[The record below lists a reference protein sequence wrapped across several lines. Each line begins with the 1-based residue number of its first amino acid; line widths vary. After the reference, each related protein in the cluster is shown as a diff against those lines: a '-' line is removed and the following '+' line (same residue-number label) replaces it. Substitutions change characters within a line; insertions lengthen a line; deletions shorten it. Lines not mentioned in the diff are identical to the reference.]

1 MSTYKILSLDGG
13 GIRGIISAILLER
26 LEEAIPGFLASIDLF
41 AGTSTGGILALGL
54 ASGKSPTEIKDLYRH
69 RGKNIFYDSFW
80 DNVVDLGKLAGAQ
93 YSSQNLSGELQG
105 VFGETTRLKDLRK
118 KVVITTFNLDNKNPE
133 KRTWKP
139 KIFHNFEGQ
148 DSDEDQFVYKVG
160 AYTSAAPTYFPSID
174 GFIDGGVFA
183 NNPSMVALAQTQ
195 DRRCYPTPP
204 KLEEI
209 FLLSLGTGGTREFV
223 EGGNLDWGYAQWI
236 WKRRLVS
243 LIMDGAIGVADYQ
256 CRQILGERY
265 YRLNP
270 VFPGGKSFPLDAVKE
285 EEIQALI
292 DFAEGLTLQEAI
304 EWIKASWLSVETP
317 LSEE

>member
-26 LEEAIPGFLASIDLF
+26 IEEAIPGFLASIDLF

-54 ASGKSPTEIKDLYRH
+54 AFGKSPTEIKDLYRH

-93 YSSQNLSGELQG
+93 YSSQNLSGELQE
-105 VFGETTRLKDLRK
+105 VFGETTTLKDLRK
-118 KVVITTFNLDNKNPE
+118 KVVITTFNLKDPE
-133 KRTWKP
+133 KEIWKP

-148 DSDEDQFVYKVG
+148 DSDEDQFVYKV
-160 AYTSAAPTYFPSID
+160 ASYTSAAPTYFPSID

-183 NNPSMVALAQTQ
+183 NNPGMVALAQTQ
-195 DRRCYPTPP
+195 DRRCYATPP

-209 FLLSLGTGGTREFV
+209 FLFSLGTGGTREFV
-223 EGGNLDWGYAQWI
+223 EGENLDWGYVQWI
-236 WKRRLVS
+236 RKRRLVN
-243 LIMDGAIGVADYQ
+243 LIMDGAVGVADYQ
-256 CRQILGERY
+256 CRQILGDNRY

-270 VFPGGKSFPLDAVKE
+270 LFPGGQSFPLDAVKE

-292 DFAEGLTLQEAI
+292 DFAEGVPLQETIA
-304 EWIKASWLSVETP
+304 WIKANWLTDETS
-317 LSEE
+317 LSED

>member
-1 MSTYKILSLDGG
+1 MSMYRILSLDGG

-26 LEEAIPGFLASIDLF
+26 IEAAIPEFLAGIDLF

-54 ASGKSPTEIKDLYRH
+54 AFGKSPTEIKNLYRH
-69 RGKNIFYDSFW
+69 RGKHIFYDSFW

-93 YSSQNLSGELQG
+93 YSSQNLSGELQE
-105 VFGETTRLKDLRK
+105 VFGETTRLKDLQK
-118 KVVITTFNLDNKNPE
+118 KVVITTFNLKDRE
-133 KRTWKP
+133 KEIWKP
-139 KIFHNFEGQ
+139 KIFHNFKGQ
-148 DSDEDQFVYKVG
+148 DSDEDQFIYKV
-160 AYTSAAPTYFPSID
+160 ASYTSAAPTYFPSID

-209 FLLSLGTGGTREFV
+209 FLVSLGTGGTREFID
-223 EGGNLDWGYAQWI
+223 GDNLDWGYTQWI

-256 CRQILGERY
+256 CRQILGDRRY

-270 VFPGGKSFPLDAVKE
+270 LFPGGQSFPLDAVKE
-285 EEIQALI
+285 KEIQALI
-292 DFAEGLTLQEAI
+292 DFAEGIPLQETIA
-304 EWIKASWLSVETP
+304 WIKANWLTDETS
-317 LSEE
+317 LSEG